1 MSDFVVRIDTAK
13 LNEKQAAAIAGAIQV
28 AVMSELGKLDLAP
41 GAHGGEKALGSG
53 VGSILFHPE
62 WRGYWL
68 RDLKS
73 LQDLKQSV
81 LTVVAK

>member
-13 LNEKQAAAIAGAIQV
+13 LSDKQAVAIAGAIQV
-28 AVMSELGKLDLAP
+28 AVMSELGKLDLGP

-81 LTVVAK
+81 LTVQMR

>member
-1 MSDFVVRIDTAK
+1 MSDFVVRIDIAK

-28 AVMSELGKLDLAP
+28 AVMSELGKLDLAH
-41 GAHGGEKALGSG
+41 GAEKGLGSG

-73 LQDLKQSV
+73 LQEMKQSV
-81 LTVVAK
+81 LTVQAR